1 MSKWQLLWWQCSHAG
16 RDFEGCH
23 CCISHIYHE
32 DSIRYQSHHSPDG
45 KVTIS
50 SYSDIF
56 LDGLFRQR
64 ILSPAWNMEPSTFT
78 LFLLRV
84 SKQWAKFEGRSSMEF
99 PCFALGHSGAK
110 KEIRALHLMPDGE
123 VSQGH
128 DLDPAHAHFK
138 QEPGLDHPPD
148 FIFLHL
154 CTVMYCPFCTS
165 YYS

>member
-64 ILSPAWNMEPSTFT
+64 ILSPAWNMEPSSFT

-84 SKQWAKFEGRSSMEF
+84 SKQWAKFEGRNSMEF

-110 KEIRALHLMPDGE
+110 KEIRASDARWRSFTRAWPRPSTSSFQTRAWTRSARFYLYTSL
-123 VSQGH
+123 
-128 DLDPAHAHFK
+128 
-138 QEPGLDHPPD
+138 
-148 FIFLHL
+148 
-154 CTVMYCPFCTS
+154 YCHVLS
-165 YYS
+165 ILY